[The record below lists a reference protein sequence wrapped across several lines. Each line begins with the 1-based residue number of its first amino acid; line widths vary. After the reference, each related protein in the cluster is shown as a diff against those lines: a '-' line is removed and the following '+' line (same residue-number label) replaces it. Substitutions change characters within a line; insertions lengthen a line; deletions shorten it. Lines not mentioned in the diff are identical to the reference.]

1 MRLKQKNEQLFL
13 NKSYVAAWVYVS
25 DIDRKRCGVSIPG
38 IVCLLSLTAATI
50 LLLFVR

>member
-13 NKSYVAAWVYVS
+13 NKSYISALMYVN
-25 DIDRKRCGVSIPG
+25 DIDSKRCGVSIPG
-38 IVCLLSLTAATI
+38 ILCLLSLTAAAM